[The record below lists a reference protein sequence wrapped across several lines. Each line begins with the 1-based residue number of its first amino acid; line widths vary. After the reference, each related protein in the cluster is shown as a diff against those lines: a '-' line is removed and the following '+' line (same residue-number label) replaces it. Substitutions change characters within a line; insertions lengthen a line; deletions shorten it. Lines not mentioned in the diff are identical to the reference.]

1 MSSKSKI
8 LLGAAALVVLVI
20 GIVVVNRGG
29 TGANGGVA
37 VSTRKGG
44 KPNIVVIMTDDQ
56 TLESMR
62 VMTNVNAYLGE
73 QGTTFSHY
81 FSSFPNCCPSRATFL
96 TGQFS
101 HNNGVQDNLPP
112 FGGFKKL
119 KGDETLPVW
128 LQRAGY
134 TTNHI
139 GKYLNTWGADGNIA
153 APPGW
158 SHWFGLIDPSTYHYF
173 DYSVSVDG
181 VQRDYGTTEA
191 DYQTDVLG
199 AEAVRVI
206 TEGAR
211 SDKPWFLYLAPLAPH
226 AQERETADGGANEDA
241 RKDPSKFGDTFP
253 TPAPK
258 YKGKM
263 AQEALPK
270 PPSYNQKDVSKSP
283 TWVQSLPPIGAGTE
297 KLIEQEYRQELES
310 LLSVDEWVGKIMET
324 LQLTQQLENTVV
336 LFTSDNGFYHGE
348 HRIGFVKF
356 YLYEPGVHLPLLARG
371 GPFTAGTTIDD
382 LVANVDLA
390 PTIMK
395 LAGATSPLT
404 LDGRDVAPLVAS
416 PGKGK
421 GRGILLENLGKR
433 GSTHTEGIRTERF
446 KYLTNERNEEELYDL
461 QTDPDETDNRAAD
474 PKLARLKQDLADR
487 LAKLKVCKG
496 TECEG
501 AGT

>member
-8 LLGAAALVVLVI
+8 LLGAAAVVVVI
-20 GIVVVNRGG
+20 AGIVVVNRGG
-29 TGANGGVA
+29 TRANNGLA

-44 KPNIVVIMTDDQ
+44 APNIVVIMTDDQ

-62 VMTNVNAYLGE
+62 VMTNVNALIGA
-73 QGTTFSHY
+73 QGTTFTNY
-81 FSSFPNCCPSRATFL
+81 FSSFPNCCPSRATYL

-119 KGDETLPVW
+119 KSDETLPVW
-128 LQRAGY
+128 LHRAGY
-134 TTNHI
+134 QTTHI
-139 GKYLNTWGADGNIA
+139 GKYLNTWGSDGNIG

-158 SHWFGLIDPSTYHYF
+158 DHWFGLIDPSTYHYYN
-173 DYSVSVDG
+173 YSVSIDG
-181 VQRDYGTTEA
+181 VKRDYGTAEE

-211 SDKPWFLYLAPLAPH
+211 SDKPWFVSLAPLAPH
-226 AQERETADGGANEDA
+226 AQERETADGGANEA
-241 RKDPSKFGDTFP
+241 KRDPSKFGDTFP
-253 TPAPK
+253 TPANK
-258 YKGKM
+258 YKGTM
-263 AQEALPK
+263 AAEALPK
-270 PPSYNQKDVSKSP
+270 PPSYNQKDVSRSP
-283 TWVQSLPPIGAGTE
+283 AWVQALPPIGKGTE
-297 KLIEQEYRQELES
+297 ALIEQEYRQELES
-310 LLSVDEWVGKIMET
+310 LKSVDEWVGKIFET
-324 LQLTQQLENTVV
+324 LTQTKQLDNTVV

-371 GPFTAGTTIDD
+371 GPFTAGKKVED
-382 LVANVDLA
+382 LVGNVDLA
-390 PTIMK
+390 STILK

-404 LDGRDVAPLVAS
+404 LDGRDIAPLVAN

-421 GRGILLENLGKR
+421 GRGMLLENLGKK

-446 KYLTNERNEEELYDL
+446 KYLTNERGEEELYDL
-461 QTDPDETDNRAAD
+461 KIDPDETDNRAAD
-474 PKLARLKQDLADR
+474 PEMARFKQDLADR
-487 LAKLKVCKG
+487 LTRLKACKG

-501 AGT
+501 AGG